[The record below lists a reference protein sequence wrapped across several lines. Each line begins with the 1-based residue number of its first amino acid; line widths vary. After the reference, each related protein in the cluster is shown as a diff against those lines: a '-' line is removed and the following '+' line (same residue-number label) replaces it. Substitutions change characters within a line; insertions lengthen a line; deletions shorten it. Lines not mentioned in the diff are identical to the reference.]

1 MTVSITLATGRYDRT
16 AALQDGRVR
25 PEGIA
30 LTCLALNVE
39 NIFWRM
45 LRHREFDAS
54 ELSFGGYVVRR
65 GRGLDDIAAIP
76 VFLSRSFRH
85 SSIYVRR
92 DGEISGP
99 EDLRGRRV
107 GVPEYQMTAAVW
119 VRGILADDFGLLPRE
134 VEWVEGGLEEPGR
147 QSAEPVAPAGV
158 RIVPAPDGRSLS
170 EMLVEGDLDALVTA
184 RTPAVFRR
192 NGGPLVRLFS
202 EPWVQEREYFRRTGI
217 FPIMHTV
224 GIRREVIDANPWIP
238 QTLYRAFVEAKRLA
252 QADLIQTSALP
263 ISLPFVLEHTATTE
277 DLMGADPWPY
287 GLEEN
292 RVTLETFVRYAVEQG
307 LIAAAMPIEDLF
319 VPSTHST
326 PRI

>member
-238 QTLYRAFVEAKRLA
+238 QTLYRAFVQAKRLA
-252 QADLIQTSALP
+252 QADLVQTSALP
-263 ISLPFVLEHTATTE
+263 ISLPFVLEHAATTE